1 MEAGLW
7 KWCGRM
13 SEPQRHPFLHG
24 LSKHRGAPPTV
35 VVIFGASGDL
45 TARKLIP
52 AVYNLG
58 ADNLLPTD
66 FHLVGF
72 GRKPIPDDEFRQLA
86 QDAIKEFSRRE
97 LDEEVWGRIG
107 ANTSYV
113 AGSYD
118 DQAAFEKLAR
128 HIEDIEKRIGRD
140 LQALFYISTPPSVF
154 APILRNLGAAGL
166 AGKHLDQAHH
176 AKVII
181 EKPFGRDLASARE
194 LNHTIRSVFAEH
206 QVYRIDHYLGKETV
220 QDLLVQR
227 FANAIFEPLWN
238 RNYIGSVQITVA
250 EEVGVGTR
258 GGYYEQSGCLRD
270 MIQNHTMQL
279 LALTAMEAPVSLD
292 AEAIRDEKVKL
303 LKAIQPL
310 KLGPGGDVA
319 RAQYAAGMVDGKAVP
334 GYLEEEGIAPDSS
347 TETFA
352 ALRLSINNWRWQG
365 VPFYLRS
372 GKRMARRVSEI
383 AINFRRPP
391 GTLFAAGEKFD
402 LAGNT
407 LAFQIQPDEG
417 LSLILNAKIPGLETR
432 TQPVKM
438 NFRYA
443 TTFGSN
449 TPEAYERL
457 VLDAMIG
464 DGTLFIRGDEAETSW
479 GLCTPILESWAKAG
493 RDGLESYPAG
503 SWGPPGS
510 EALLTQNQHCWR
522 QP

>member
-1 MEAGLW
+1 MAET
-7 KWCGRM
+7 
-13 SEPQRHPFLHG
+13 QRHPFLQG

-52 AVYNLG
+52 AIYNLA
-58 ADNLLPTD
+58 ADNLLPAD
-66 FHLVGF
+66 FHLVGY
-72 GRKPIPDDEFRQLA
+72 GRTSIPDDEFRKMA
-86 QDAIKEFSRRE
+86 ADAIRKFSRRE
-97 LDEEVWGRIG
+97 LNDDVWGRVA

-113 AGSYD
+113 AGGYD
-118 DQAAFEKLAR
+118 EKPAFDRLAQ
-128 HIEDIEKRIGRD
+128 HIAGIEKNSGREM
-140 LQALFYISTPPSVF
+140 QALFYISTPPTVF
-154 APILRNLGAAGL
+154 APILQNLGASGL
-166 AGKHLDQAHH
+166 AGKYLGQAHH

-181 EKPFGRDLASARE
+181 EKPFGRDLASAHS
-194 LNHTIRSVFAEH
+194 LNATIRSVFEEH

-238 RNYIGSVQITVA
+238 RNFIDSVQITVA
-250 EEVGVGTR
+250 EQVGVEAR
-258 GGYYEQSGCLRD
+258 AGYYEQAGCLRD

-279 LALTAMEAPVSLD
+279 LALTAMEPPVSLD
-292 AEAIRDEKVKL
+292 AEAVRDEKVKV

-310 KLGPGGDVA
+310 ALGPGGDVA
-319 RAQYAAGMVDGKAVP
+319 RAQYAPGMTGGKQVP
-334 GYLEEEGIAPDSS
+334 GYLQEPGVNPQSA

-352 ALRLSINNWRWQG
+352 AIRLSINNWRWQG

-372 GKRMARRVSEI
+372 GKRLARRVSEI
-383 AINFRRPP
+383 AINFKCPP
-391 GTLFAAGEKFD
+391 GTLFAEGNRFD
-402 LAGNT
+402 LACNV

-417 LSLILNAKIPGLETR
+417 LSLVLNGKIPGLETR
-432 TQPVKM
+432 MQPVKM
-438 NFRYA
+438 NFRYS

-479 GLCTPILESWAKAG
+479 QLYTPVLESWAAAG
-493 RDGLESYPAG
+493 REGMDQYPAG
-503 SWGPPGS
+503 SWGPLS
-510 EALLTQNQHCWR
+510 ADALLAKNDHTWR

>member
-1 MEAGLW
+1 MAD
-7 KWCGRM
+7 
-13 SEPQRHPFLHG
+13 SQRHPFLHG

-52 AVYNLG
+52 AVYNLAFDG
-58 ADNLLPTD
+58 LLPAD
-66 FHLVGF
+66 FFLVGY
-72 GRKPIPDDEFRQLA
+72 GRKPIPDEEFRGLA
-86 QDAIKEFSRRE
+86 ADAIKEFSRRE
-97 LDEEVWGRIG
+97 LNPEVWDRI
-107 ANTSYV
+107 AAHTSYV
-113 AGSYD
+113 AGGYD
-118 DQAAFEKLAR
+118 EKPAFDRLATHIADLEKNL
-128 HIEDIEKRIGRD
+128 GREM
-140 LQALFYISTPPSVF
+140 QTLFYISTPPSVF
-154 APILRNLGAAGL
+154 APIIQNLGASGL
-166 AGKHLDQAHH
+166 ADKYLGQSHE

-181 EKPFGRDLASARE
+181 EKPFGKDLASARA
-194 LNHTIRSVFAEH
+194 LNATIRDVFEEH

-238 RNYIGSVQITVA
+238 RNFIDSVQITVA

-258 GGYYEQSGCLRD
+258 GGYYEQSGALRD

-279 LALTAMEAPVSLD
+279 LALTAMEPPVSLD
-292 AEAIRDEKVKL
+292 AESIRDEKVKL

-310 KLGPGGDVA
+310 NLAPGGDVA
-319 RAQYAAGMVDGKAVP
+319 RAQYAAGMIGGKNVP
-334 GYLEEEGIAPDSS
+334 GYLEEEGISPQSA

-383 AINFRRPP
+383 AVNFKRPP
-391 GTLFAAGEKFD
+391 GTLFAEGEKFN

-407 LAFQIQPDEG
+407 LSFQIQPDEG
-417 LSLILNAKIPGLETR
+417 LSLILNAKVPGLETR

-438 NFRYA
+438 SFRYA

-464 DGTLFIRGDEAETSW
+464 DGTLFIRGDETEASW
-479 GLCTPILESWAKAG
+479 TLCTPILESWAKAG
-493 RDGLESYPAG
+493 RSGLDSYPSG
-503 SWGPPGS
+503 SWGPPTS
-510 EALLTQNQHCWR
+510 EALLQKNGHEWR